1 MPLIN
6 CKINLILTWYADCF
20 IIDSPVNYQV
30 LFTITDATLS
40 APFVTLLTQHNA
52 KLLQDPKSDFKR
64 KFNWYK
70 YHSKVTMQ

>member
-40 APFVTLLTQHNA
+40 APFVT
-52 KLLQDPKSDFKR
+52 
-64 KFNWYK
+64 
-70 YHSKVTMQ
+70 